1 MHRKLLVFSL
11 LLPLFVSA
19 VGKPSRTD
27 DPAFGQIDGII
38 TILSQITGLQEEH
51 AVPYGRMN
59 QAQLRKFLSH
69 RIHATLKP
77 KVLELDELTLK
88 LFGLVPADFDLQKE
102 TIDLLA
108 EQAAAFYDY
117 REKKLFLLD
126 GASVSS
132 EETTLAHEL
141 SHALADQH
149 FNLEKFVDDDSSNDD
164 ENLAH
169 TAVVEGQASWLML
182 AYQMRRQ
189 GKNEPPTSAMLATIE
204 NSADASTSDY
214 PVLNGSPLYIR
225 QSLMFPYSQGTRFF
239 DDVYRKLGQQAFS
252 AVFSDPP
259 GDSSQIIHPERYFA
273 HVKPTTP
280 ALPSFDSGEK
290 QKEIA
295 AGEVG
300 EFDNRML
307 LWQYVGKH
315 DALRLAPHMRGA
327 QFRIVESGKKKK
339 PVLEYAS
346 EWDSDSSASDYFT
359 AYKTV
364 LRKKWKHCDPTRD
377 TGEFFAGASD
387 NGFFLTQRNGRFVSS
402 IEGIDQQTAWRR
414 ALDRADGLPNGRGD

>member
-1 MHRKLLVFSL
+1 MHRKILVVSL

-19 VGKPSRTD
+19 AGRPGRTE
-27 DPAFGQIDGII
+27 DPAFGQIDSIV
-38 TILSQITGLQEEH
+38 TILSQITGLKEEH
-51 AVPYGRMN
+51 TVPYGRMN

-77 KVLELDELTLK
+77 KDLEMDELTLK
-88 LFGLVPADFDLQKE
+88 LFGLVPAGFDLKKE

-117 REKKLFLLD
+117 REKKLFLLE
-126 GASVSS
+126 GASLSS

-149 FNLEKFVDDDSSNDD
+149 FNLEKFVDDDSASDD

-189 GKNEPPTSAMLATIE
+189 GVNEPPSPAMLATIE

-214 PVLNGSPLYIR
+214 PVLNGSPLYIQ
-225 QSLMFPYSQGTRFF
+225 QSLMFPYAQGTRFF
-239 DDVYRKLGQQAFS
+239 EDVYRRFGQKAFS
-252 AVFSDPP
+252 AVFTDPP
-259 GDSSQIIHPERYFA
+259 SDSAQIIHSERYFA
-273 HVKPTTP
+273 HVKPTAPTP
-280 ALPSFDSGEK
+280 PSFDSVEK

-300 EFDNRML
+300 EFDNQML
-307 LWQYVGKH
+307 LWQYLGKQE
-315 DALRLAPHMRGA
+315 ALRLAPHMRGA
-327 QFRIVESGKKKK
+327 QFRIVESGKK
-339 PVLEYAS
+339 PILEYAS

-377 TGEFFAGASD
+377 TEKFFSGAGD
-387 NGFFLTQRNGRFVSS
+387 NGFFLTERNGRFVNS
-402 IEGIDQQTAWRR
+402 IEGIVQQAAWRR
-414 ALDRADGLPNGRGD
+414 ALNRADGHPE

>member
-1 MHRKLLVFSL
+1 MHRKFLAFSL

-19 VGKPSRTD
+19 AGKLGRTED
-27 DPAFGQIDGII
+27 SAFGQIDSIVS
-38 TILSQITGLQEEH
+38 ILSQITGLKEEH
-51 AVPYGRMN
+51 PVPYGRMD

-77 KVLELDELTLK
+77 KDLEMDELTLK
-88 LFGLVPADFDLQKE
+88 LFGLVPAGFDLKKE

-117 REKKLFLLD
+117 REKKLFLLE
-126 GASVSS
+126 GAPLAS

-149 FNLEKFVDDDSSNDD
+149 FHLEKFVDDDNANDD

-189 GKNEPPTSAMLATIE
+189 GVNEPPSSAMLATIE
-204 NSADASTSDY
+204 NSADASTSEY
-214 PVLNGSPLYIR
+214 PVLNGAPLYIQ
-225 QSLMFPYSQGTRFF
+225 QSLMFPYAQGTRFF
-239 DDVYRKLGQQAFS
+239 EAVYRKLGQKAFS
-252 AVFSDPP
+252 AVFTDPP
-259 GDSSQIIHPERYFA
+259 DDSAQIIHPERYFA
-273 HVKPTTP
+273 HVKPTAP
-280 ALPSFDSGEK
+280 AAPSFHSDGR

-300 EFDNRML
+300 EFDNQML
-307 LWQYVGKH
+307 LWQYVGKPE
-315 DALRLAPHMRGA
+315 ALRLAPHMRGA
-327 QFRIVESGKKKK
+327 QFRIVETGKKKK

-377 TGEFFAGASD
+377 TGEFFAGAGD
-387 NGFFLTQRNGRFVSS
+387 NGFFLTRRSGRFVDS
-402 IEGIDQQTAWRR
+402 IEGIGEQATWRQ
-414 ALDRADGLPNGRGD
+414 ALKRADAHLE

>member
-1 MHRKLLVFSL
+1 MHRKLLALLL

-19 VGKPSRTD
+19 AKP
-27 DPAFGQIDGII
+27 DPTRDSAFGQIDSIV
-38 TILSQITGLQEEH
+38 TILSQITGLKEKH
-51 AVPYGRMN
+51 KVPYGRMS

-69 RIHATLKP
+69 RIQTTLKP
-77 KVLELDELTLK
+77 KDLELDELTLK
-88 LFGLVPADFDLQKE
+88 LFGLVPASFDLKKE
-102 TIDLLA
+102 TIDLLT

-117 REKKLFLLD
+117 KEKKLFLLA
-126 GASVSS
+126 GASLSS

-149 FNLEKFVDDDSSNDD
+149 FNLEKFVDDDNASDD

-182 AYQMRRQ
+182 AYQMRKQ
-189 GKNEPPTSAMLATIE
+189 GVNEHPSSAMLATIE
-204 NSADASTSDY
+204 NSADTSTSDY
-214 PVLNGSPLYIR
+214 PVLNSSPLYI
-225 QSLMFPYSQGTRFF
+225 QHSLMFPYAQGTRFF
-239 DDVYRKLGQQAFS
+239 EAVYRKLGQNAFS
-252 AVFSDPP
+252 AVFTDPP
-259 GDSSQIIHPERYFA
+259 SDSAQIIHPDRYFT

-280 ALPSFDSGEK
+280 EPPSFDSGKK

-300 EFDNRML
+300 EFDNQML
-307 LWQYVGKH
+307 LWQYVGK
-315 DALRLAPHMRGA
+315 DEALRLAPHMRGA
-327 QFRIVESGKKKK
+327 QFRIVDAGKKKK

-346 EWDSDSSASDYFT
+346 EWDTDASASDYFA

-377 TGEFFAGASD
+377 ADEFFAGIGD

-402 IEGIDQQTAWRR
+402 IEGISEQTEWRH
-414 ALDRADGLPNGRGD
+414 ALNRADSRPE